1 MVIDGYIERFL
12 AYLRAERGASAETLR
27 AYAADLAVFSEWLAE
42 HAPAERL
49 EEIDTHALRRFLGAR
64 SRGAAPASAARR
76 VASLRSF
83 FRFLRRRG
91 DIEVDPASVL
101 EAPKQPVRVRAHLS
115 VDETFALMG
124 DGVPD
129 SAAEARDR
137 AMWELLYSAGLRVS
151 ELTALDCD
159 DLDWE
164 QGWVRVTGK
173 GSKVRDVPVGGPAL
187 VALQRYRARRAE
199 LQPGGGRSPALFLNQ
214 RGGRLTAR
222 SVRRLLRDAQLR
234 LGADPKVSPHG
245 LRHTFATHLLDAGAD
260 LRSIQEMLGH
270 ASLSTTQRY
279 THLSTAHLMAVYDRA
294 HPRARAGGGRR
305 GSEPEPSEG

>member
-1 MVIDGYIERFL
+1 MVIDGHIERFL
-12 AYLRAERGASAETLR
+12 GYLRAERGASAETLR
-27 AYAADLAVFSEWLAE
+27 AYAGDLGVFAEWLAE
-42 HAPAERL
+42 RPACERL
-49 EEIDTHALRRFLGAR
+49 EDIDTHVLRLFLGER
-64 SRGAAPASAARR
+64 SRGAAPASASRR

-91 DIEVDPASVL
+91 DLEVDPASVL

-115 VDETFALMG
+115 VDEAFALMG
-124 DGVPD
+124 DGAPD
-129 SAAEARDR
+129 SPAEVRDR

-151 ELTALDCD
+151 ELTALDCE

-164 QGWVRVTGK
+164 QGWVRVLGK

-187 VALQRYRARRAE
+187 AALQRYRARRAE
-199 LQPGGGRSPALFLNQ
+199 LQPAGTSSPALFLNQ
-214 RGGRLTAR
+214 RGGRLSAR
-222 SVRRLLRDAQLR
+222 SVRRLLREAQLK
-234 LGADPKVSPHG
+234 LGAEPKVSPHG

-279 THLSTAHLMAVYDRA
+279 THLSTAQLMAVYDRA
-294 HPRARAGGGRR
+294 HPRARAATRGAGRA
-305 GSEPEPSEG
+305 EGDAED